1 MLARRGRRSLSMPPR
16 WPLGCACPAPSPTGR
31 FCARCARAGA
41 RPWPCPT
48 PSCWPLRSSSPPKKA
63 CSPRR
68 RAPPPWLAWSGWC
81 SRAGC
86 GPASGWCCSTPAAAS
101 NTWRCNVDV
110 LPQAVQDLAAAA
122 LAEMQAD
129 PQHRLSPQRRQSLYA
144 VLAGAAE
151 PALRAAP
158 SWLAVLAAQRVLP
171 LFQARCPEDELPP
184 ALLSA
189 AIDVLE
195 RRVDEAA
202 AAELEARGYWASKNA
217 WGYEADGLPWPVGL
231 AADAALRA
239 LKEARGHRPLAD
251 LNALLR
257 RGTVELQPDPAN
269 AQPAPAPAAAG
280 DNLNDE
286 DLCQMDGGDTA
297 SLAAVAA
304 ASSEFG
310 PTCDPQRL
318 LVFWTWWLQEALP
331 AAVAAARRG
340 QIA

>member
-1 MLARRGRRSLSMPPR
+1 
-16 WPLGCACPAPSPTGR
+16 
-31 FCARCARAGA
+31 
-41 RPWPCPT
+41 
-48 PSCWPLRSSSPPKKA
+48 
-63 CSPRR
+63 
-68 RAPPPWLAWSGWC
+68 
-81 SRAGC
+81 
-86 GPASGWCCSTPAAAS
+86 
-101 NTWRCNVDV
+101 VDV

-129 PQHRLSPQRRQSLYA
+129 PQHRLPPQRRQALYA
-144 VLAGAAE
+144 ALAGAAE

-257 RGTVELQPDPAN
+257 RGTVELQPDPGD
-269 AQPAPAPAAAG
+269 AQPSPAPAAG